1 MDEGDN
7 GEINA
12 DSGVGDFFADDLF
25 RVAIGSGAGVGAA
38 GSTCVLV
45 ADLGAGWP
53 AAVSVRFLGGRPA
66 PRLLP
71 PLPDPGPPRRRSAVV
86 PPPRGLL
93 LLLCEV
99 ALEESS
105 SLPLPPTF
113 SFSFLSL
120 SSFSVV
126 RFTVSAVQPIL
137 VAKGLLAASCMTTS
151 LSPLSLGSEA
161 VSSSSSRLCM
171 CLLGGERD
179 NAGESDDAPESARRR
194 RRIVGGV
201 EGAIVVAAA
210 VATSV
215 GGGGVAMA
223 TSPST
228 FVTGCFCWALAAFS
242 ASVLFLLPRG
252 LPGLRGVFV
261 GVFGGAD
268 ADGAAAAGTDV
279 RVAVGD

>member
-1 MDEGDN
+1 MDEDEGDN

-12 DSGVGDFFADDLF
+12 GSGVGDFFADDLF

-38 GSTCVLV
+38 GSGCVLV

-71 PLPDPGPPRRRSAVV
+71 PLPDPGPPRRRSAV

-93 LLLCEV
+93 LLLLCE
-99 ALEESS
+99 ATLAESS
-105 SLPLPPTF
+105 SFPLPVAF
-113 SFSFLSL
+113 SVSFLFL

-151 LSPLSLGSEA
+151 LPSLSLGSEA
-161 VSSSSSRLCM
+161 VSSSSSRLWM

-179 NAGESDDAPESARRR
+179 RAGESVDAPESARRR
-194 RRIVGGV
+194 RRTVGGV
-201 EGAIVVAAA
+201 DGTT
-210 VATSV
+210 ATSV

-223 TSPST
+223 TSSST
-228 FVTGCFCWALAAFS
+228 FVAGCFF
-242 ASVLFLLPRG
+242 
-252 LPGLRGVFV
+252 
-261 GVFGGAD
+261 
-268 ADGAAAAGTDV
+268 
-279 RVAVGD
+279 